1 MRDYELMLILHP
13 DVDSERMAVVFDRI
27 RRVISNSG
35 GDIIEEENWGKKR
48 LAFKIANQT
57 DANYH
62 IVAISMDPSVSAE
75 LENSLNLLDDVIRHM
90 LIRQEEV
97 AV

>member
-13 DVDSERMAVVFDRI
+13 EVDTERMNAVLDRI
-27 RRVISNSG
+27 RRVISGSG
-35 GDIIEEENWGKKR
+35 GEIIEEDNWGKRR
-48 LAFKIANQT
+48 LAFKIANHS

-62 IVAISMDPSVSAE
+62 LISITMDPSLSTE

-90 LIRQEEV
+90 LVRQEEV
-97 AV
+97 TV

>member
-13 DVDSERMAVVFDRI
+13 DVDSERMTVVLDRI

-90 LIRQEEV
+90 LVRQEEV

>member
-13 DVDSERMAVVFDRI
+13 DVDSERMAVVLDRI

-62 IVAISMDPSVSAE
+62 IVSISMDPCVSAE

-90 LIRQEEV
+90 LVRQEEV

>member
-1 MRDYELMLILHP
+1 MRDYELMLILNP
-13 DVDSERMAVVFDRI
+13 DVDADRISAVLDRI
-27 RRVISNSG
+27 RRVISDSG
-35 GDIIEEENWGKKR
+35 GEIVEEDNWGKKR
-48 LAFKIANQT
+48 LAFKIENQT

-62 IVAISMDPSVSAE
+62 IVSISMDPSLSAE

-90 LIRQEEV
+90 LVRQEEV